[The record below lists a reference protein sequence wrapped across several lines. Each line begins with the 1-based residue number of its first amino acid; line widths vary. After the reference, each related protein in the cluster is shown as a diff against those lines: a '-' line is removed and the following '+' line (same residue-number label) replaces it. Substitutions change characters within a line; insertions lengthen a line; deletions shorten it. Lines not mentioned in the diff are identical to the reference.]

1 MTRIFDDPA
10 DFATDVLDG
19 LIAAHPDYVA
29 GVDGGVVRST
39 TVPAGQVAVVIGGG
53 SGHYP
58 SFAGLVGPGI
68 ATGSACGNLF
78 ASPSVGQIHRV
89 SKAAHHGGGVLL
101 SYGNYAGD
109 VLNFD
114 AAERRLR
121 AEGIDARTVR
131 VTDDIASA
139 PLEEIEKRR
148 GIAGDFV
155 VFKIAG
161 AAAEAGFDLDDVER
175 LAKRANA
182 RTRSLGV
189 AFDGC
194 TLPGATK
201 PLFTVPE
208 GMMSVG
214 LGIHGEPGIFD
225 IPMPTATE
233 LAELLVSRLLVERP
247 EGAGERVAVIL
258 NGLGTVKYEELYILY
273 RRILPLLE
281 REGLRVVEPEVGEI
295 VTSLDMSGLSLT
307 LSWLDD
313 ELETLWSAAADTPAY
328 RKGVAG
334 ARVRADA
341 QVIAASVERAHED
354 ASSAARR
361 AGGVAA
367 ALLEAVAQTID
378 SNADELGRIDAIA
391 GDGDHGIGMK
401 RGIGAAVVSARAS
414 AASDLGVHELLSV
427 AAERWSEEAG
437 GTSGALWAGAI
448 TAIADRLGNGE
459 SYSTTDVVDAARA
472 GLEEVKSMGKAEVGD
487 KTMIDAMVPYV
498 GRLTAEIEAGSPLAL
513 ALARA
518 AETARDAA
526 EATASLSPRLGRAR
540 PLAAKSI
547 GHPDA
552 GAISFGLIVARIA
565 DEARALTNAHE

>member
-29 GVDGGVVRST
+29 RVDGGVVRST

-161 AAAEAGFDLDDVER
+161 AAAEAGFDLDEVER
-175 LAKRANA
+175 LARRANA

-189 AFDGC
+189 AFAGC
-194 TLPGATK
+194 TLPGATE

-281 REGLRVVEPEVGEI
+281 HEGLRVVEPEVGEI

-354 ASSAARR
+354 ASPAARK

-401 RGIGAAVVSARAS
+401 RGIGAAVVSARTS
-414 AASDLGVHELLSV
+414 AAGDLGVHELLSA

-448 TAIADRLGNGE
+448 TAFADRLGNSE
-459 SYSTTDVVDAARA
+459 SYDTADVVD
-472 GLEEVKSMGKAEVGD
+472 
-487 KTMIDAMVPYV
+487 
-498 GRLTAEIEAGSPLAL
+498 
-513 ALARA
+513 
-518 AETARDAA
+518 
-526 EATASLSPRLGRAR
+526 
-540 PLAAKSI
+540 
-547 GHPDA
+547 
-552 GAISFGLIVARIA
+552 
-565 DEARALTNAHE
+565 

>member
-29 GVDGGVVRST
+29 RVDGGVVRST

-78 ASPSVGQIHRV
+78 ASPAVGQIHRV

-139 PLEEIEKRR
+139 PIEEIEKRR

-175 LAKRANA
+175 LAKSANA

-189 AFDGC
+189 AFGGC
-194 TLPGATK
+194 TLPGATE

-354 ASSAARR
+354 ASTAARR

-401 RGIGAAVVSARAS
+401 RGIGAAVVSARTS
-414 AASDLGVHELLSV
+414 AASDLGVHELLSA

-448 TAIADRLGNGE
+448 TALADRLGNSE
-459 SYSTTDVVDAARA
+459 SYGTADVVEAARA
-472 GLEEVKSMGKAEVGD
+472 GLEEVMSMGKAEVGD

-498 GRLTAEIEAGSPLAL
+498 DRLAAEIEAGSPLTL

>member
-1 MTRIFDDPA
+1 MTTIFDDPA
-10 DFATDVLDG
+10 AFATDVLDG
-19 LIAAHPDYVA
+19 LVAAHPDYVA
-29 GVDGGVVRST
+29 RVDGGVVRST
-39 TVPAGQVAVVIGGG
+39 TVPDGQVAVVIGGG

-68 ATGSACGNLF
+68 ATGSACGNIF
-78 ASPSVGQIHRV
+78 SSPSVGQIYRV

-109 VLNFD
+109 VLNFGE
-114 AAERRLR
+114 AERRLR

-139 PLEEIEKRR
+139 PVDEIEKRR

-155 VFKIAG
+155 VFKVAG
-161 AAAEAGFDLDDVER
+161 AAAEAGLGIDDVER
-175 LAKRANA
+175 VAQKANA

-189 AFDGC
+189 AFGGC
-194 TLPGATK
+194 TLPGAAE
-201 PLFTVPE
+201 PLFTVPD
-208 GMMSVG
+208 GQMSVG

-225 IPMPTATE
+225 VPAPTATE
-233 LAELLVSRLLVERP
+233 LADLLVTCLLAERP
-247 EGAGERVAVIL
+247 EGAGDHLAVVL

-281 REGLRVVEPEVGEI
+281 REGLQVVEPEVGEI

-307 LSWLDD
+307 FFWLDD
-313 ELETLWSAAADTPAY
+313 ELAALWSAPADTPAY
-328 RKGVAG
+328 RKGAAA
-334 ARVRADA
+334 ARVRADDR
-341 QVIAASVERAHED
+341 VIDAAVERVHEEATD
-354 ASSAARR
+354 GARR
-361 AGGVAA
+361 LGRVAA
-367 ALLEAVAQTID
+367 DLLEAAAQTID
-378 SNADELGRIDAIA
+378 SHADELGRIDAIA

-401 RGIGAAVVSARAS
+401 RGIGAAATSARTS
-414 AASDLGVHELLSV
+414 ADLHLGVHELLSA

-448 TAIADRLGNGE
+448 TAMADRLGNSE
-459 SYSTTDVVDAARA
+459 TYSAADAVDAARA
-472 GLEEVKSMGKAEVGD
+472 GLGAMTTMGKAQIGD
-487 KTMIDAMVPYV
+487 KTMIDAMAPYV
-498 GRLTAEIEAGSPLAL
+498 DRLAAEVGAGLPLAL

-526 EATASLSPRLGRAR
+526 EATALLRPRLGRAR
-540 PLAAKSI
+540 PLAEKSV

-552 GAISFGLIVARIA
+552 GAISFGLIVSRLA
-565 DEARALTNAHE
+565 DEARAPHDAHE

>member
-29 GVDGGVVRST
+29 RVDGGVVRST

-161 AAAEAGFDLDDVER
+161 AAAEAGFDLDEVER
-175 LAKRANA
+175 LARRANA

-189 AFDGC
+189 AFAGC
-194 TLPGATK
+194 TLPGATE

-281 REGLRVVEPEVGEI
+281 HEGLRVVEPEVGEI

-459 SYSTTDVVDAARA
+459 SYGTADVVDAARA
-472 GLEEVKSMGKAEVGD
+472 GLEEVMSMGKAEVGD

-498 GRLTAEIEAGSPLAL
+498 DRLATEIEAGSPLAL

>member
-29 GVDGGVVRST
+29 RVDGGVVRST

-78 ASPSVGQIHRV
+78 ASPAVGQIHRV

-139 PLEEIEKRR
+139 PIEEIEKRR

-175 LAKRANA
+175 LAKSANA

-189 AFDGC
+189 AFGGC
-194 TLPGATK
+194 TLPGATE

-354 ASSAARR
+354 ASTAARQ

-414 AASDLGVHELLSV
+414 AASDLGVHELLSA

-448 TAIADRLGNGE
+448 TALADRLGNSE
-459 SYSTTDVVDAARA
+459 SYGTADVVEAARA
-472 GLEEVKSMGKAEVGD
+472 GLEEVMSMGKAEVGD
-487 KTMIDAMVPYV
+487 KTMIDAMAPYV
-498 GRLTAEIEAGSPLAL
+498 DRLAVEVEAGSPLAL

>member
-29 GVDGGVVRST
+29 RVDGGVVRST

-161 AAAEAGFDLDDVER
+161 AAAEAGFDLDEVER
-175 LAKRANA
+175 LARRANA

-189 AFDGC
+189 AFAGC
-194 TLPGATK
+194 TLPGATE

-459 SYSTTDVVDAARA
+459 SYGTADVVDAARA
-472 GLEEVKSMGKAEVGD
+472 GLEEVMSMGKAEVGD

-498 GRLTAEIEAGSPLAL
+498 DKLGAEIEAGSPLAL